1 MSSYGFGDDSL
12 ADDDFLPNELRCAIT
27 LEQMKNPQVAADGNT
42 YEFSAISGWLAKQ
55 HNAGVPISSPLT
67 GESMAHA
74 RLVPNLAVKRLVN
87 EWPQIVAR
95 LLAARASVATP
106 SNPAGDAR
114 QLRLLSAALNERD
127 MSIVSLKAALA
138 RAQRETDAARSIVAE
153 SEREARVLKQRI
165 AALEMQVGDM
175 RTRALHVAKLI
186 ADVHAVTSDGKKPP
200 ATATH

>member
-1 MSSYGFGDDSL
+1 MSNDDNAV
-12 ADDDFLPNELRCAIT
+12 ADDDFLPTELRCAIT
-27 LEQMKNPQVAADGNT
+27 LELMTNPQVAADGNT
-42 YEFSAISGWLAKQ
+42 YEHAAIRQWLERQ
-55 HNAGVPISSPLT
+55 HRDSVPLSSPLT
-67 GESMAHA
+67 GEFMPHS

-95 LLAARASVATP
+95 LLAARAAASPP
-106 SNPAGDAR
+106 STPAGDAR

-138 RAQRETDAARSIVAE
+138 RSQRETDAARSLVAE

-175 RTRALHVAKLI
+175 RTRASHVAKLI
-186 ADVHAVTSDGKKPP
+186 ADVHAVTSDGKKT
-200 ATATH
+200 ATAVHS